1 LAYPNTLLGNG
12 VGGAVVSGGDST
24 FAPPV
29 LANTSSSAAVPNGT
43 TNVLTSAVLPAGTYL
58 VGANFQITSLTNFAA
73 ADTVFFYIRDT
84 AGSLTNYPLTGFDG
98 DNHIGSNPAAM
109 AVTVSGVLVLAV
121 SGTLSWGFTIDFSTN
136 NKTGFVGNA
145 YYQRIA

>member
-1 LAYPNTLLGNG
+1 MSAFLSSYNVAPTSAN
-12 VGGAVVSGGDST
+12 A

-58 VGANFQITSLTNFAA
+58 VGANFQITSATNFQG
-73 ADTVFFYIRDT
+73 ADTAFFYIRDT
-84 AGSLTNYPLTGFDG
+84 AAALTNYPLTCLAG
-98 DNHIGSNPAAM
+98 DNHVGTSPGAM
-109 AVTVSGVLVLAV
+109 ATTVSGIIVLAT
-121 SGTLSWGFTIDFSTN
+121 SGTLSWGFTVNFNTQ